1 MESTILTQVVVPV
14 CLFLIMFG
22 MGLSLTVNDF
32 SRVLRFPKP
41 IILGL
46 AGQLLLLPAVGFLIA
61 SYMITSP
68 PLAIGIMLIAAC
80 PGGTTSNMVSYL
92 AKGDVALSISLT
104 AISSVITI
112 ITIPVILLYSMNHFL
127 GNSELIDLPVS
138 RIVLVLFVI
147 TILPVF
153 IGMLVKRF
161 KAPLAEKL
169 EPKINVFSG
178 LFLITLI
185 VLVLNNQGD
194 VVFGTLSEVW
204 YASLALNVITMCLA
218 AAMAILARLN
228 SAQTVSLSV
237 EVGIQ
242 NSTLAI
248 LLATTILGLPEVAIP
263 AAVYTLLMYFTGT
276 LLIFSRRVSGA
287 RALPK
292 D

>member
-22 MGLSLTVNDF
+22 MGLSLTLSDF

-41 IILGL
+41 VAIGL
-46 AGQLLLLPAVGFLIA
+46 IGQLLILPIVGFLIA
-61 SYMITSP
+61 TYMITSP
-68 PLAIGIMLIAAC
+68 TLAIGIMLLAAC

-112 ITIPVILLYSMNHFL
+112 ITIPAILLYSMNHFL
-127 GNSELIDLPVS
+127 GSAQTINLPVS
-138 RIVLVLFVI
+138 RIVGVLFVI

-153 IGMLVKRF
+153 LGMLVKRH
-161 KAPLAEKL
+161 KAALAENL
-169 EPKINVFSG
+169 EPKISVFSG
-178 LFLITLI
+178 VFLAVLI
-185 VLVLNNQGD
+185 LLVLNNQGD

-204 YASLALNVITMCLA
+204 YACLFLNVITMSIA
-218 AAMAILARLN
+218 AGMALLARFN
-228 SAQTVSLSV
+228 SAQTVSLSI

-248 LLATTILGLPEVAIP
+248 LLATTLLGEPEMAIP

-276 LLIFSRRVSGA
+276 LLVVFRRA
-287 RALPK
+287 RSTS
-292 D
+292 